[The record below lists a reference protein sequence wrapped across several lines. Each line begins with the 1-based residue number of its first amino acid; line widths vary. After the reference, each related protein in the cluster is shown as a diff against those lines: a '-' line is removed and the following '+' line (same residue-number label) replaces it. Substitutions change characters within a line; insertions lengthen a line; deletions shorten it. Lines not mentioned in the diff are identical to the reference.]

1 MSYFN
6 LTRPPVREYAGG
18 SVGGILRK
26 GGSSSSSGI
35 SSNNGTY
42 NSHASN
48 PSTTGLNA
56 GEARQVDLLVFGY
69 ACKLF
74 RDDDKARDIDQ
85 GKHMIPWMG
94 DTTLKI
100 DRLIIVAIYNKILYN
115 SCNYLILFLFTMNCK
130 IYVYQ
135 FVVN

>member
-1 MSYFN
+1 MLRLKQVFYVNNMSYFN
-6 LTRPPVREYAGG
+6 ITRPPVREYAGG

-26 GGSSSSSGI
+26 GGSSNN

-42 NSHASN
+42 NSYAST
-48 PSTTGLNA
+48 SSSGGLNA

-74 RDDDKARDIDQ
+74 RDDDKAREIDQ

-100 DRLIIVAIYNKILYN
+100 DRLIIVA
-115 SCNYLILFLFTMNCK
+115 T
-130 IYVYQ
+130 
-135 FVVN
+135 